1 MQKDVDKITSAIEDL
16 LLMNIIEFRSEVK
29 GENIEEKKEEWESKN
44 PIYSISFSNIFSNLV
59 YERKPSTKDDYLK
72 ILYYS
77 FFIYLYEYKNLPKD
91 FVMNLATDLENS
103 EENTTCKELVFNY
116 VLILYDIY
124 ENKMKEFH

>member
-29 GENIEEKKEEWESKN
+29 GENIEEKKEEGESKN

-59 YERKPSTKDDYLK
+59 SERKPSTKDDYLR

>member
-29 GENIEEKKEEWESKN
+29 GENIAEKKEEGESKN

-59 YERKPSTKDDYLK
+59 SERKPSTKDDYLR

>member
-29 GENIEEKKEEWESKN
+29 GENIEEKKEEGESKN